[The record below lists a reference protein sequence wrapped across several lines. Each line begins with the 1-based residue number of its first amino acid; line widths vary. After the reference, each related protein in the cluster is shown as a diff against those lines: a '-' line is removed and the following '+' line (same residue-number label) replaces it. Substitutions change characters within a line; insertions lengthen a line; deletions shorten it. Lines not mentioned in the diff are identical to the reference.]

1 MAADLIAEVEE
12 VAVATAEATAR
23 EDSPE
28 EDTPGV
34 PPAPLVGAS
43 MPSRAMCMT

>member
-1 MAADLIAEVEE
+1 MVAADLIGEVEE
-12 VAVATAEATAR
+12 VAVAAEATAG

-34 PPAPLVGAS
+34 PPVPLVDAS
-43 MPSRAMCMT
+43 MPSRAMYMT